1 MLARKYVIAGICS
14 AVTIAAA
21 EGPPGDK
28 PGSNDE
34 PAWDVVPEETLRE
47 ARGGMDLGGLVGYF
61 AIDRV
66 VEVDGQVVAKMQI
79 VVSNLDRISSGGMP
93 TISVSGPLSELVQ
106 VMNGAHGAATVPDV
120 AEGST
125 ATAVDA
131 PKASSQVASAPA
143 QAHSASA
150 GTAGNSASVSASTT
164 ASGSQAQLGSAVAAA
179 NSPVQATVELVP
191 QGSTAPATNV
201 AAAPAANVSTA
212 PAANVAAAGPSAAAS
227 AANATAGIT
236 KIIPVGT
243 TGQFVVVSN
252 LPNAPAL
259 TTAIQNQVRATTI
272 STQTT
277 ITASLN
283 SLSVL
288 NSLALGNAIQQQ
300 VAIAVGR

>member
-21 EGPPGDK
+21 EGPPSDK
-28 PGSNDE
+28 PGINDE

>member
-106 VMNGAHGAATVPDV
+106 VMNGAHGAANVPDV

-179 NSPVQATVELVP
+179 NIPVQATVELVP
-191 QGSTAPATNV
+191 QGSTAPAANV

>member
-21 EGPPGDK
+21 EGPPSDK
-28 PGSNDE
+28 PGINDE

-191 QGSTAPATNV
+191 QGSTAPAANV
-201 AAAPAANVSTA
+201 AAA

>member
-21 EGPPGDK
+21 EGPPSDK
-28 PGSNDE
+28 PGINDE

-201 AAAPAANVSTA
+201 AAAPAANV
-212 PAANVAAAGPSAAAS
+212 AAAGPSAAAS